1 MRLAAVLCAFIG
13 LVQFFGSRSLFG
25 LVWVVAAVVLTPA
38 TAIGPAP
45 D

>member
-25 LVWVVAAVVLTPA
+25 LVWVVAAVVLF
-38 TAIGPAP
+38 AI
-45 D
+45 DHFYSD

>member
-1 MRLAAVLCAFIG
+1 MKLAGGLCAFIG

-25 LVWVVAAVVLTPA
+25 IVWVIAGLVLFLVDRYY
-38 TAIGPAP
+38 G